1 MEYLFITCS
10 NFYFRVVSVGGDGM
24 FSEVLNGVLK
34 RNDADREKGDT
45 ETKKLTIGII
55 PAGDDS

>member
-1 MEYLFITCS
+1 
-10 NFYFRVVSVGGDGM
+10 M